1 MNLNEF
7 SGEYGNLSEERQK
20 LGLETLFEIVVSDVN
35 RYKEFIADI
44 LISASMFED
53 EDYFGTEGLSV

>member
-7 SGEYGNLSEERQK
+7 SDEYGNLSEERQK

-35 RYKEFIADI
+35 RYKEFIDDI

-53 EDYFGTEGLSV
+53 EDYFGTEGLNV